1 MRRLRIHQRCPIVLA
16 TLLVVSAARAGRAD
30 DTGAAEYGMGMW
42 LVGKGRMVEAEAALR
57 RGLAI
62 DEAGAR
68 GSSAASRR
76 ARAVSTL
83 DVLASL
89 AAGRGDSRE
98 AETLLRR
105 ALVLGETAP
114 RLPDVEVAR
123 ILTSLARLLAE
134 RGDLRE
140 AEARA
145 SRAWKLYERMKGP
158 EHVELAEALRTLA
171 AVRASRGNLD
181 GAEAL
186 LLRARRVA
194 ELENARPAVR
204 AAAVANVGAL
214 RMLQG
219 RYQDAEPILKE
230 GLDLGERALGGPDH
244 PALIRLKQTL
254 ADCYQFRGRPA
265 EAETLYQS
273 ALRSADRAYGPRH
286 PAGLPS
292 LSGLAVLEERR
303 GNDARAESLH
313 REALGIAEDSLGPN
327 DPARGELLAN
337 LAAFYARQGD
347 DGTAEHLFVRAL
359 AALEHIE
366 ARDPRRVAVLQG
378 LASLYA
384 TQGRRDDAARIES
397 ALAAVRAMFSP
408 RFTVPPVE
416 EP

>member
-1 MRRLRIHQRCPIVLA
+1 LA
-16 TLLVVSAARAGRAD
+16 TLLVVSAARTGRAD
-30 DTGAAEYGMGMW
+30 DAGAAEYGMGMW

-68 GSSAASRR
+68 GSSAARVR

-89 AAGRGDSRE
+89 AAGRGDSCE
-98 AETLLRR
+98 AEVLLRR

-145 SRAWKLYERMKGP
+145 SRARKLS
-158 EHVELAEALRTLA
+158 TLA
-171 AVRASRGNLD
+171 AVRASRGDLD
-181 GAEAL
+181 GAQAL

-204 AAAVANVGAL
+204 ASAVANVGAL
-214 RMLQG
+214 RMLQR
-219 RYQDAEPILKE
+219 RYEDAEPLLKQ
-230 GLDLGERALGGPDH
+230 GLDLGEGELGGPDH
-244 PALIRLKQTL
+244 PGLIRLKQTL
-254 ADCYQFRGRPA
+254 ADCYRFRGRPA

-273 ALRSADRAYGPRH
+273 ALRNADRAYGPRH

-292 LSGLAVLEERR
+292 LSGLAVLEEQR

-313 REALGIAEDSLGPN
+313 REALGVAEDALEPN

-366 ARDPRRVAVLQG
+366 ARDPR
-378 LASLYA
+378 
-384 TQGRRDDAARIES
+384 
-397 ALAAVRAMFSP
+397 
-408 RFTVPPVE
+408 TVCNR
-416 EP
+416 